1 MLNILIFLLLTFG
14 SVESFEDNS
23 KAFYIVDV
31 KIASGC
37 FGEVCGGLK

>member
-14 SVESFEDNS
+14 NVESFEDNS
-23 KAFYIVDV
+23 KAFYFADA

-37 FGEVCGGLK
+37 FGEVCRE

>member
-1 MLNILIFLLLTFG
+1 MLQLLLFLFLTFG

-23 KAFYIVDV
+23 KAFYFADA

-37 FGEVCGGLK
+37 FGEVCRE